1 MTSVSQLLPNFIQ
14 GINEQPDELKKPGQV
29 RDAVNVYPDVTKG
42 LMKRTGYELIKDITE
57 DDDYEGGPNGTWFSF
72 VRRDGDVQKRYIFNV
87 GRGGEIRGWDADT
100 GDAQIIKRAKGKID
114 LGLGDKA
121 FDDVE
126 LDDEIKIGYLESNSD
141 YAIKTAGLA
150 DSVFLCNSDPEATV
164 SMTSSKETERPY
176 EAYIEVKVLDVTRS
190 YSLNYDKVGTD
201 ENAKRLVTKIE
212 VDGYDN
218 FMSAGSGNNK
228 KPEGCGAVGYYNFTV
243 TETKD
248 GKTRAGALQLRVT
261 IAASPTLSDGDTV
274 FCRYRIS
281 ETRLLNGGQGWK
293 VNDEFRVNIDF
304 EYEDEDGNVRND
316 MHIDYVVTE
325 VVKASGPVEEY
336 NISAVPDTDD
346 GSVFPLLEDLAQ
358 AIVDRTDL
366 EDGNIEIIGN
376 GLYVHADFPFKFDTS
391 EGDLINIL
399 NNQALFNVN
408 WEKDKKED
416 EDDPNADVKPDI
428 QYQYPNPIAVVNNVA
443 NLPLECKQGF
453 VCKVQNSFTEED
465 DYYVR
470 FVRDYGDLVS
480 EPTSDR
486 IVESGMGYWM
496 EVAKPGEVVI
506 LDANSLPRVL
516 KFFPSDT
523 EANRWLIF
531 RPQYAQRMCGTAEQ
545 YTPSFVGSNIS
556 NIMFY
561 RNRLVC
567 LCDNSVVTSQAGDF
581 TNFFPATA
589 LTVSPSDPVD
599 IETSSDYYAN
609 LYAGIQINNALL
621 LLGEYNQF
629 LLTTDS
635 DIFTPNT
642 AKLSQISSY
651 KFDTNSEPFMIG
663 TNVGFLGNTETS
675 TSMYEMTNIF
685 REGQT
690 DVIEK
695 SKLVSNSLAD
705 GYSMVSSSRE
715 TGLITLGNKNSN
727 TIWLYKYFKENSQ
740 NDIQQ
745 AWFKWTLPD
754 KVFYQFLDN
763 NKHYVVTKDGK
774 LYRNDM
780 DGAVYQDD
788 GVDYEMKLSLP
799 TFYVTKAEQQ
809 AYRAD
814 TTASLVIH
822 RMYLNTGESNYYTI
836 NIDRYG
842 KDPYVVDYEQSIQDA
857 YLADAE
863 PITIEREQ
871 SIPLYER
878 NTNLDITITSNFNG
892 PFTLYSLRW
901 EGDFNPKY
909 YKRV

>member
-42 LMKRTGYELIKDITE
+42 LMKRTGYELIVDADTTT
-57 DDDYEGGPNGTWFSF
+57 DGTWFTV
-72 VRRDGDVQKRYIFNV
+72 VRRDNADQKRYVFNV
-87 GRGGEIRGWDADT
+87 SKAGLIKGWDVDT
-100 GDAQIIKRAKGKID
+100 GTEQNILLATDPIQ
-114 LGLGDKA
+114 LGDGQEA
-121 FDDVE
+121 FDTVATTPISNVD
-126 LDDEIKIGYLESNSD
+126 YLISTTD
-141 YAIKTAGLA
+141 YSIKTATLA
-150 DSVFLCNSDPEATV
+150 DTVFLCNSEEVV
-164 SMTSSKETERPY
+164 SMSSSQVTERPY
-176 EAYIEVKVLDVTRS
+176 EAYIEIKVLDVTRA
-190 YSLNYDKVGTD
+190 YNLNFDRVGSD
-201 ENAKRLVTKIE
+201 PVSQRFATKIE
-212 VDGYDN
+212 LEDTSN
-218 FMSAGSGNNK
+218 FFGAGFGQDCK
-228 KPEGCGAVGYYNFTV
+228 AVGTYNLST
-243 TETKD
+243 TLATNGKYPRPDDD
-248 GKTRAGALQLRVT
+248 GTRGAIQLRVT
-261 IAASPTLSDGDTV
+261 IAASPSLTDGDEV
-274 FCRYRIS
+274 NCRYRVS
-281 ETRLLNGGQGWK
+281 ETRLLSGGSGWRNNDKFEVELPGDYNGETMRMEYRVTQVVKTSGPID
-293 VNDEFRVNIDF
+293 VVNI
-304 EYEDEDGNVRND
+304 G
-316 MHIDYVVTE
+316 VT
-325 VVKASGPVEEY
+325 
-336 NISAVPDTDD
+336 PDTDS
-346 GSVFPLLEDLAQ
+346 GSVFPLLESLAQ
-358 AIVDRTDL
+358 EIVDKTDL
-366 EDGNIEIIGN
+366 DDANIEIIGN
-376 GLYVHADFPFKFDTS
+376 GLYIQDDKPFKFDTS
-391 EGDLINIL
+391 EGDLFNIL
-399 NNQALFNVN
+399 NNQAL
-408 WEKDKKED
+408 ED
-416 EDDPNADVKPDI
+416 ENGD
-428 QYQYPNPIAVVNNVA
+428 YPNPVAVVNNVA

-453 VCKVQNSFTEED
+453 VCKVQNSFTEDD

-470 FVRDYGDLVS
+470 FLRDYGDLGSTPAVD
-480 EPTSDR
+480 TR
-486 IVESGMGYWM
+486 YVESGMGYWS
-496 EVAKPGEVVI
+496 EVAKPGERVVI
-506 LDANSLPRVL
+506 SSNSLPRVL
-516 KFFPSDT
+516 
-523 EANRWLIF
+523 RY
-531 RPQYAQRMCGTAEQ
+531 RPTTDDWVLARAVYAERTCGTEEQ
-545 YTPSFVGSNIS
+545 FTPSFVGHKVN

-561 RNRLVC
+561 RNRLVFIS
-567 LCDNSVVTSQAGDF
+567 DSSVVTSQAGDF

-599 IETSSDYYAN
+599 VEATSNYIAN
-609 LYAGIQINNALL
+609 LFAGIQINNALL
-621 LLGEYNQF
+621 LFGEYNQF

-635 DIFTPNT
+635 DIFSPNT
-642 AKLSQISSY
+642 AKVSQISSY
-651 KFDTNSEPFMIG
+651 KFDTSSEPFMIG
-663 TNVGFLGNTETS
+663 TNVGFLGGTETTS
-675 TSMYEMTNIF
+675 SMYEMTNIF

-695 SKLVSNSLAD
+695 SKLVSNTLAN
-705 GYSMVSSSRE
+705 GYSMASSSRD
-715 TGLITLGNKNSN
+715 TGLVTLGKKGSD
-727 TIWLYKYFKENSQ
+727 TVWLYKYFKENSQ

-754 KVFYQFLDN
+754 DVYYQFLDN
-763 NKHYVVTKDGK
+763 NKHYVVLDGGK
-774 LYRNDM
+774 IYRNDM